1 MSKIATGLDV
11 GRVAGKMQTK
21 ATEALKGGDIWNREF
36 AKGVMNWSYWM
47 RIIMP
52 YLYRAITPAMTPEQ
66 RQVAVKEYIKRVRNG
81 LPLFLIQC
89 AMAASEYAMTV
100 VPVRAMSPYKVISPE
115 LIV

>member
-1 MSKIATGLDV
+1 
-11 GRVAGKMQTK
+11 
-21 ATEALKGGDIWNREF
+21 
-36 AKGVMNWSYWM
+36 
-47 RIIMP
+47 
-52 YLYRAITPAMTPEQ
+52 
-66 RQVAVKEYIKRVRNG
+66 VRNG